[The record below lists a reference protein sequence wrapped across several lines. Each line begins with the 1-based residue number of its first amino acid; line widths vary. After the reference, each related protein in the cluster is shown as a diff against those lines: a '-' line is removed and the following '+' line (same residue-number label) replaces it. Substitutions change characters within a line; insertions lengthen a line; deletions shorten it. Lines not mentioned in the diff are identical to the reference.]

1 MDKNSI
7 VEKVVEI
14 IETHSKEEIKKD
26 NIMELSFSDGI
37 VDSLEFVSII
47 IDIEL
52 EFDIEF
58 DDDMLLISN
67 YENVGQLVDYIH
79 SKAE

>member
-1 MDKNSI
+1 MDKNNI
-7 VEKVVEI
+7 VEKVIEI
-14 IETHSKEEIKKD
+14 IETHSKEEINKD
-26 NIMELSFSDGI
+26 NIIELSFSDGI

-79 SKAE
+79 SKTE